1 MAGVSA
7 QSGDDEIRISGS
19 DAPKDYNDESDAPK
33 DYSEEADAPKDHSE
47 ETDAPKDH
55 DDDADKPAD
64 QWWEQKGTLLQDWGQ
79 VLNFNLVLQYT
90 DAQKFAMG
98 GSSRP

>member
-1 MAGVSA
+1 MLMFVMAGVSA

-64 QWWEQKGTLLQDWGQ
+64 QLMRAKGNTPTRLR
-79 VLNFNLVLQYT
+79 
-90 DAQKFAMG
+90 
-98 GSSRP
+98 SSL

>member
-1 MAGVSA
+1 MLALGTNYWGTHTMNRLFFTIMLMFVMAGVSA

-64 QWWEQKGTLLQDWGQ
+64 Q
-79 VLNFNLVLQYT
+79 
-90 DAQKFAMG
+90 
-98 GSSRP
+98 

>member
-1 MAGVSA
+1 MLMFVIAGVSA

-19 DAPKDYNDESDAPK
+19 DAPKDYN
-33 DYSEEADAPKDHSE
+33 EETDAPKDHSE

-64 QWWEQKGTLLQDWGQ
+64 Q
-79 VLNFNLVLQYT
+79 
-90 DAQKFAMG
+90 
-98 GSSRP
+98 